1 MNLIK
6 ATIGK
11 FFPTTTTTDEP
22 STQTDTVLD
31 DQGKEK
37 KTFER
42 SSGNSE
48 GLEATYRVVY
58 SDGCCFANGSSTAR
72 AGYGVYW
79 DDNHP
84 WLVRNLPRRFLR
96 DIFF

>member
-22 STQTDTVLD
+22 STQTDTVVD

-37 KTFER
+37 KH
-42 SSGNSE
+42 SKDQ
-48 GLEATYRVVY
+48 LEIPKV
-58 SDGCCFANGSSTAR
+58 
-72 AGYGVYW
+72 
-79 DDNHP
+79 
-84 WLVRNLPRRFLR
+84 
-96 DIFF
+96 